1 MIDLSLCP
9 ALLEAMKQE
18 HALLERF
25 KSAEMGMTEAI
36 RNKDVDRLELCMKT
50 MEGLSD
56 SLVQIEEQRHIAFLK
71 LRDAVGE
78 DQDASF
84 YQVIV
89 HLPVDTRDRLAE
101 LYRSMKFA
109 VVGIQ
114 AVTSCLD
121 EHVKSVNGTMQQILN
136 ELFPHRK
143 GNMYSKEG
151 KRCEAES
158 SPLVV
163 NQRL

>member
-1 MIDLSLCP
+1 MTDLLLCP
-9 ALLEAMKQE
+9 AIAEAMRQE
-18 HALLERF
+18 NELLGRF
-25 KSAEMGMTEAI
+25 KSAEMEMMEAI
-36 RNKDVDRLELCMKT
+36 RKKDVDRLELCLKT
-50 MEGLSD
+50 MVELSD
-56 SLVQIEEQRHIAFLK
+56 SLAELEEQRHITFFK

-78 DQDASF
+78 DQDSSF

-89 HLPVDTRDRLAE
+89 HLPVDTRDQLAE

-109 VVGIQ
+109 VLGIQ

-151 KRCEAES
+151 TRREAES
-158 SPLVV
+158 NPLVV

>member
-1 MIDLSLCP
+1 MTDLSLCP
-9 ALLEAMKQE
+9 AILEAMEQE
-18 HALLERF
+18 HTLLGRF
-25 KSAEMGMTEAI
+25 KSAEMEMTEAI
-36 RNKDVDRLELCMKT
+36 RKKDVNRLELCMRT
-50 MEGLSD
+50 MVELSD
-56 SLVQIEEQRHIAFLK
+56 SLVEIEEQRHFTFSK
-71 LRDAVGE
+71 LRNAVGE
-78 DQDASF
+78 DHDASF

-89 HLPVDTRDRLAE
+89 HLPVDTREQLAE

-121 EHVKSVNGTMQQILN
+121 EHVKSVDGTMQQILN

-151 KRCEAES
+151 MPREVES
-158 SPLVV
+158 NPLVV

>member
-1 MIDLSLCP
+1 MESLCP
-9 ALLEAMKQE
+9 ALLKAMNQE
-18 HALLERF
+18 HVLLGRF
-25 KSAEMGMTEAI
+25 KSAEMEMAEAI
-36 RNKDVDRLELCMKT
+36 RNKDVNQLELCMKT
-50 MEGLSD
+50 MVELSD
-56 SLVQIEEQRHIAFLK
+56 SLVKIEEQRHITFFK
-71 LRDAVGE
+71 LRGAVGE

-89 HLPVDTRDRLAE
+89 HLPADTRDQLAE
-101 LYRSMKFA
+101 LYRAIKFA

-121 EHVKSVNGTMQQILN
+121 EHVKSVDGTMQQILN

-151 KRCEAES
+151 MPREVES
-158 SPLVV
+158 NPLVV